1 MSRPLRGKASAQ
13 TVLKARRLRRPLTA
27 SEQALW
33 ATLRDNRLRG
43 LKFRRQ
49 HPFGPYILDFFC
61 VQAQLAVELDGSVHD
76 QPDQKEYDANR
87 TAYLES
93 HGLRLLRFKNL
104 DVERNIDDVLA
115 RILEVASPN
124 PRPLP
129 SPEEFSGEGRGAG
142 GGEG

>member
-1 MSRPLRGKASAQ
+1 MSRPLRGKTSTQ

-33 ATLRDNRLRG
+33 AALRDNPLRG
-43 LKFRRQ
+43 FKFRRQ

-104 DVERNIDDVLA
+104 EVERNMEDVFA
-115 RILEVASPN
+115 KILEVASPN
-124 PRPLP
+124 PQPLP
-129 SPEEFSGEGRGAG
+129 SPEVVSGEGRGAEG
-142 GGEG
+142 GDG

>member
-1 MSRPLRGKASAQ
+1 MSRPLRGKTSSK
-13 TVLKARRLRRPLTA
+13 TVLKA
-27 SEQALW
+27 
-33 ATLRDNRLRG
+33 
-43 LKFRRQ
+43 RRQ

-76 QPDQKEYDANR
+76 QTDQKEFDENR

-104 DVERNIDDVLA
+104 QVEGNIDNVLA
-115 RILEVASPN
+115 RILELTSPN

-129 SPEEFSGEGRGAG
+129 SPEVFSGEGRDAG
-142 GGEG
+142 GRDG